1 MLYKIRILYA
11 LEDSLSVPVVSVVG
25 RGNVGKTTFLE
36 KLIRELK
43 RRGYRVAVIKHYEH
57 DFDIDQP
64 GKDSWRLAQAGSDV
78 AVIAAPQKM
87 ATVRRLQAE
96 LMLDE
101 VIATLPPVDIVLTEG
116 YKQANK
122 PKIEVVRQAVTCD
135 LLFAP
140 PGLIAAVTDVPLA
153 TTAPQFSLDDAGGV
167 ADLLEKQ
174 QGLTSL
180 MRGG

>member
-1 MLYKIRILYA
+1 MGG
-11 LEDSLSVPVVSVVG
+11 DLSRPVISVVG

-43 RRGYRVAVIKHYEH
+43 HRGYRLAVIKHYERE
-57 DFDIDQP
+57 FEIDQP

-78 AVIAAPQKM
+78 TVIAAPQKL
-87 ATVRRLQAE
+87 ALVRRLQSE
-96 LMLDE
+96 LLLDD

-122 PKIEVVRQAVTCD
+122 PKIEVVRQAVTRE

-140 PGLIAAVTDVPLA
+140 PELIAVVTDAPLA
-153 TTAPQFSLDDAGGV
+153 TSAPQFGLDDTAGV
-167 ADLLEKQ
+167 VDLLEKKHGLCNLL
-174 QGLTSL
+174 QG
-180 MRGG
+180 G

>member
-1 MLYKIRILYA
+1 MTDHFWA
-11 LEDSLSVPVVSVVG
+11 WGDHLSVPVISVVG

-43 RRGYRVAVIKHYEH
+43 RRGYRLAVIKHYEH

-78 AVIAAPQKM
+78 AVIAAPQKI
-87 ATVRRLQAE
+87 ATVRRLAAE

-122 PKIEVVRQAVTCD
+122 PKIEVVRQAVTRE
-135 LLFAP
+135 LLFVP
-140 PGLIAAVTDVPLA
+140 PELIAAVTDTPLD
-153 TTAPQFSLDDAGGV
+153 TSAPQFGLDDTAGV
-167 ADLLEKQ
+167 ADLLEKKHGLVGRV
-174 QGLTSL
+174 QG
-180 MRGG
+180 G

>member
-1 MLYKIRILYA
+1 LVLPI
-11 LEDSLSVPVVSVVG
+11 VSVVG

-43 RRGYRVAVIKHYEH
+43 LRGYRVAVIKHYEH

-78 AVIAAPQKM
+78 AIIAAPQKIAM
-87 ATVRRLQAE
+87 VRRLQAE
-96 LMLDE
+96 LLLDE
-101 VIATLPPVDIVLTEG
+101 VIATLPPVDVVLTEG

-122 PKIEVVRQAVTCD
+122 PKIEVVRRAVTRE

-140 PGLIAAVTDVPLA
+140 PELIAVVTDTALA
-153 TTAPQFSLDDAGGV
+153 TSVPQFGLDDAAGV
-167 ADLLEKQ
+167 ADLLEKEC
-174 QGLTSL
+174 GLSKQV
-180 MRGG
+180 RGG

>member
-1 MLYKIRILYA
+1 M
-11 LEDSLSVPVVSVVG
+11 SVPVVSVVG

-64 GKDSWRLAQAGSDV
+64 GKDSWRLARAGSDV

-87 ATVRRLQAE
+87 ATVRRLQTE

-101 VIATLPPVDIVLTEG
+101 VIRTLPPVDIVLTEG

-122 PKIEVVRQAVTCD
+122 PKIEVVRQAVTRE

-140 PGLIAAVTDVPLA
+140 PGLIAVVTDLSLA
-153 TTAPQFSLDDAGGV
+153 TAVPQFDLDDAAGV
-167 ADLLEKQ
+167 ADLLEKE
-174 QGLTSL
+174 QGLSKL
-180 MRGG
+180 VQGG

>member
-1 MLYKIRILYA
+1 M
-11 LEDSLSVPVVSVVG
+11 SVPVISVVG

-57 DFDIDQP
+57 DFEIDQP
-64 GKDSWRLAQAGSDV
+64 GKDSWRLTQAGSDV
-78 AVIAAPQKM
+78 AVIAAPQKL
-87 ATVRRLQAE
+87 ALVRRLQAE
-96 LMLDE
+96 LQLDE

-122 PKIEVVRQAVTCD
+122 PKIEVVRKLVTRE

-140 PGLIAAVTDVPLA
+140 PELIAAVTDAPLA
-153 TTAPQFSLDDAGGV
+153 TSAPQFGLDDTVGV
-167 ADLLEKQ
+167 ADLLEREH
-174 QGLTSL
+174 GLTSL
-180 MRGG
+180 VQGG